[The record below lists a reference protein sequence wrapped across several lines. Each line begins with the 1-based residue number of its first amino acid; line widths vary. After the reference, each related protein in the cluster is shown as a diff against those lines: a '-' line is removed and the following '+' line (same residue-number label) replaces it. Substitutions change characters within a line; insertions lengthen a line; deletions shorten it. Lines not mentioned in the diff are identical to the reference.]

1 MTNLLDLGVTTL
13 MIATVIT
20 FVAGFVKGAVG
31 FAMPMIMI
39 SGLSTFLPA
48 SVALAA
54 LIVPTMVTNVWQ
66 AVRDGPGAAMRSAW
80 KLKRYVATVLIMI
93 ALSAQLVTVVPPNVM
108 LLLLGIP
115 LTVLALAQ
123 LLGLQLRPNEKTRP
137 YTEMG
142 FALFAGFMGGIAGVW
157 GPQTVMY
164 LTAIET
170 PKREQIR
177 MQGVIF
183 GLGSFV
189 LMLAHIRSGVFNW
202 GTGQLSAAMLVPALV
217 GLMAGF
223 AVQDRMDQKRFRK
236 ATLLVLVVAG
246 LNLIRR
252 GSMG

>member
-1 MTNLLDLGVTTL
+1 MASLLDLGVETL
-13 MIATVIT
+13 LIATAIT
-20 FVAGFVKGAVG
+20 FVAGFIKGAVG

-54 LIVPTMVTNVWQ
+54 LILPTMLTNVWQ
-66 AVRDGPGAAMRSAW
+66 AMRDGPGAAIRSTW
-80 KLKRYVATVLIMI
+80 KLKRYVAVVLIMI
-93 ALSAQLVTVVPPNVM
+93 VFSAQLVTIVPPDVM
-108 LLLLGIP
+108 LLLLGVP
-115 LTVLALAQ
+115 LTVLALVQ
-123 LLGLQLRPNEKTRP
+123 LLGWRIRLNEKSRI
-137 YTEMG
+137 YIEMS

-202 GTGQLSAAMLVPALV
+202 ATGQLSAAMLVPALI
-217 GLMAGF
+217 GLMIGF
-223 AVQDRMDQKRFRK
+223 TVQDRMDQERFRK

-252 GSMG
+252 GAMG